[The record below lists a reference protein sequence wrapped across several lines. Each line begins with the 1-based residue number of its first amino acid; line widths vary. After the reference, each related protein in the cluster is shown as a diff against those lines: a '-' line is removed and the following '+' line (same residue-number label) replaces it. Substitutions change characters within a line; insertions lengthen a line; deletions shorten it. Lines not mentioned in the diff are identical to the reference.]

1 MNAEMD
7 WKQAENYL
15 NMLIAEYTAIGW
27 TGCFALWNTLVPL
40 KQRLNAGERSKAL
53 YDEIMECE

>member
-7 WKQAENYL
+7 WKQAGNYL
-15 NMLIAEYTAIGW
+15 NMLIAEYAAIGW
-27 TGCFALWNTLVPL
+27 TGYFALWNTLIPL
-40 KQRLNAGERSKAL
+40 KQRLDTGERSKAL